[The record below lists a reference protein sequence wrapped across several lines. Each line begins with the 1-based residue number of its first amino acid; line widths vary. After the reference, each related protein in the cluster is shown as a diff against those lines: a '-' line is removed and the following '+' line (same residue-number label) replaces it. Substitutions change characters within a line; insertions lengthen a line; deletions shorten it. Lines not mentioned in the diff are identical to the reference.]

1 MWNVICCLVSA
12 WAQPAHVPTQPQLH
26 PGLPVSRQRLGL
38 HPDRGNPSQGQ
49 TSRQTFHHT
58 HPHEDWLP
66 GARDHGAGHGH
77 EPTEVR
83 SRGHSVEQNSTQGQC
98 IYCFFLYSSSNN
110 FDEDLLICSI
120 YDGILVVSPCF
131 CMKCGFF
138 QNETLRTYFFWD
150 YCIFVNLVQLL
161 IFS

>member
-26 PGLPVSRQRLGL
+26 PGLPVSWQRLGL

-120 YDGILVVSPCF
+120 WWNPGCLS
-131 CMKCGFF
+131 
-138 QNETLRTYFFWD
+138 
-150 YCIFVNLVQLL
+150 LL
-161 IFS
+161 LHEMWIFSKWDFTNLFFLRLLHLCKSCAITDI